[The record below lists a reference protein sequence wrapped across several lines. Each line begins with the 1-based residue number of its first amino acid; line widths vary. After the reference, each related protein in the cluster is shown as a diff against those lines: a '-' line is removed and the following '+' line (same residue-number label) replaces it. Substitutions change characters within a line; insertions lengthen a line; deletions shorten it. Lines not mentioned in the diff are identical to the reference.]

1 MPDLIDLVFR
11 HGALLVF
18 AVTLAARIGAPVPAA
33 PVLAVAGAL
42 AVGAQGSLVTLLA
55 AAILGNL
62 LGDGLWFWAGRR
74 YGYQVLK
81 LLCRISMSPDSC
93 VRQSEA
99 FIGRWGGSSL
109 IAAKFVPGVSVVA
122 PPMAGALGMSTLA
135 FVGFETLAALIWAGA
150 LLATGAAFSAQIRDV
165 LALMSTFG
173 AVALLALA
181 LLFVIYLG
189 VRYLRRRA
197 FLREVGMSRIS
208 VGELR
213 ELIENDGQPVV
224 IDVRSDV
231 GRSLDARRIPGALG
245 VELAGLK
252 RPLIATLPRDRE
264 IVLYCNCP
272 NEASAATAAR
282 VLASHGFTRVRPLAG
297 GLEAWIEA
305 GHAFDEH
312 PQVVAVVPAMPA

>member
-1 MPDLIDLVFR
+1 MPDIVDLVFR
-11 HGALLVF
+11 HGAWLVF

-33 PVLAVAGAL
+33 PVLAVAGAA
-42 AVGAQGSLVTLLA
+42 AVVAQGSLLTLLI
-55 AAILGNL
+55 AAIFGNL

-109 IAAKFVPGVSVVA
+109 IAAKFVPGISVVA

-150 LLATGAAFSAQIRDV
+150 LLALGAVFSAQIRDV
-165 LALMSTFG
+165 LALMSAFG
-173 AVALLALA
+173 AAALA
-181 LLFVIYLG
+181 ALAVLFVIYLA

-197 FLREVGMSRIS
+197 FLRAVGMSRIS

-213 ELIENDGQPVV
+213 ELIEAGARPVV

-252 RPLIATLPRDRE
+252 RPLIETLPHDRD

-272 NEASAATAAR
+272 NEASAAMAAR
-282 VLASHGFTRVRPLAG
+282 LLASHGFTRVRPLAG

-305 GHAFDEH
+305 GHSIDEH
-312 PQVVAVVPAMPA
+312 PQVVAIVPAVPA